1 MTLKCAIIDDEPLA
15 AELLSSYVKKTPELN
30 LVGCFNSAVAAM
42 KTLREEPADLLF
54 LDIQMPE
61 LSGLEFAHLL
71 PQQTRIVF
79 TTAFDR
85 YALDGYKVNAV
96 DYLLKPI
103 SYKDFMK
110 TVNKVIN
117 LVNREH
123 VCKILNQDK
132 YIYVKIDYKLHRVM
146 FDHILYIEGVKDY
159 VKFYVEN
166 ERKSI
171 LSLMNMKNLEDYLP
185 QPQFMRVHRS
195 FIVNT
200 QKISQIDR
208 GRIVVNDIYI
218 PVSESYKER
227 VQNYLDAHTL
237 Q

>member
-96 DYLLKPI
+96 DYMLKPI

-117 LVNREH
+117 LVSREH
-123 VCKILNQDK
+123 VCKILTQDK
-132 YIYVKIDYKLHRVM
+132 YIYVKSDYKLHRVM

>member
-1 MTLKCAIIDDEPLA
+1 M
-15 AELLSSYVKKTPELN
+15 S
-30 LVGCFNSAVAAM
+30 
-42 KTLREEPADLLF
+42 
-54 LDIQMPE
+54 
-61 LSGLEFAHLL
+61 
-71 PQQTRIVF
+71 
-79 TTAFDR
+79 
-85 YALDGYKVNAV
+85 
-96 DYLLKPI
+96 
-103 SYKDFMK
+103 
-110 TVNKVIN
+110 
-117 LVNREH
+117 REH

-132 YIYVKIDYKLHRVM
+132 YIYVKSDYKLHRVM

>member
-117 LVNREH
+117 LVSREH

-132 YIYVKIDYKLHRVM
+132 YIYVKSDYKLHRVM
-146 FDHILYIEGVKDY
+146 FDHILYVEGVKDY

>member
-1 MTLKCAIIDDEPLA
+1 M
-15 AELLSSYVKKTPELN
+15 LSSYVKKTPELN

-132 YIYVKIDYKLHRVM
+132 YIYVKSDYKLHRVM

-227 VQNYLDAHTL
+227 VQNYRDAHTL

>member
-96 DYLLKPI
+96 DYMLKPI
-103 SYKDFMK
+103 RYKDFMK
-110 TVNKVIN
+110 TVNKVTN
-117 LVNREH
+117 LVSREH

-132 YIYVKIDYKLHRVM
+132 YIYVKSEYKLHRVM
-146 FDHILYIEGVKDY
+146 FDYILYIEGVKDY

-200 QKISQIDR
+200 QKISRIGR